1 MLRNQFFFVELRFK
15 ILFFYFILPIADMVS
30 LWNFVVVINNDFLDF
45 FLNFIR
51 LFMKQIRSSLWVEI
65 FLFKKFFRLSNFSSI
80 VFFIVLI

>member
-30 LWNFVVVINNDFLDF
+30 LWNFVVFIKNDFLDF

-65 FLFKKFFRLSNFSSI
+65 FLFKKLFIFRLG
-80 VFFIVLI
+80 